1 MQQDS
6 ASLSDSR
13 KRCGACLFEL
23 DPQTKSLSFD
33 ADYDLERVFKSFG
46 IYEINYKHLEY
57 SSSRGCEKC
66 KGLITF
72 FKQCKLSFNTAQ
84 WCRAYGRIGP
94 RPRLMLDNSSTQL
107 ELCVSLNEFEE
118 DMFSVHPSICTGNR
132 VVGHTGGDK
141 ALDQAAA
148 WLTRCRNEHEEC
160 RQGKNKGFAPTR
172 LLFIGGKEEGT
183 IYLIENPSSVENYAA
198 LSHRWTEETGL
209 TRLEGSNLFERKS
222 KGIPL
227 SKFSHMMQDTVFVVR
242 RLGILYLW
250 IDSMC
255 IIQDDSADWRRE
267 AARMGSI
274 YANAEITIAATW
286 WDQSGKSLFCNRSED
301 EYAAFNI
308 GNFDGQPI
316 FLRRTLP
323 HFTWRNFTGES
334 FSGDAFW
341 NPEKE
346 WPLLNRGW
354 VYQEQLLSHRM
365 LHFTR
370 HELLWECNSTTGCE
384 CGWYRF
390 DDGEWG
396 GLIGGRKAKHRVSE
410 KAWNEILLEYSMREF
425 TFPIDRLSAL
435 AGVAKAFG
443 DIKDLEDEKSHGKY
457 VSGMRTEEL
466 DMTLFWYSN
475 EPASARPNLQ
485 VPTWSWASVT
495 GKVQFVIQEHIDD
508 CVKILDTHIVYYG
521 DPYMGEVEEGRL
533 LISGP
538 VVPAAFYHGQSWLDV
553 LSSAPTQPEM
563 GSSLTSINEW
573 PNELNKN
580 PYGLVVKDK
589 FVTFIPDYRLDNFE
603 KDNIASGSE
612 VFCLCFSREKIII
625 KDPEEKEVVTICCL
639 VLYCVDKEKSYYQR
653 IGYFEGWAR
662 GNLLEA
668 DWAMSLSQTR
678 ELTLV

>member
-1 MQQDS
+1 
-6 ASLSDSR
+6 
-13 KRCGACLFEL
+13 
-23 DPQTKSLSFD
+23 
-33 ADYDLERVFKSFG
+33 
-46 IYEINYKHLEY
+46 
-57 SSSRGCEKC
+57 
-66 KGLITF
+66 
-72 FKQCKLSFNTAQ
+72 
-84 WCRAYGRIGP
+84 
-94 RPRLMLDNSSTQL
+94 
-107 ELCVSLNEFEE
+107 
-118 DMFSVHPSICTGNR
+118 
-132 VVGHTGGDK
+132 
-141 ALDQAAA
+141 
-148 WLTRCRNEHEEC
+148 
-160 RQGKNKGFAPTR
+160 
-172 LLFIGGKEEGT
+172 
-183 IYLIENPSSVENYAA
+183 
-198 LSHRWTEETGL
+198 
-209 TRLEGSNLFERKS
+209 
-222 KGIPL
+222 
-227 SKFSHMMQDTVFVVR
+227 
-242 RLGILYLW
+242 
-250 IDSMC
+250 
-255 IIQDDSADWRRE
+255 
-267 AARMGSI
+267 
-274 YANAEITIAATW
+274 
-286 WDQSGKSLFCNRSED
+286 
-301 EYAAFNI
+301 
-308 GNFDGQPI
+308 
-316 FLRRTLP
+316 
-323 HFTWRNFTGES
+323 
-334 FSGDAFW
+334 
-341 NPEKE
+341 
-346 WPLLNRGW
+346 
-354 VYQEQLLSHRM
+354 
-365 LHFTR
+365 
-370 HELLWECNSTTGCE
+370 
-384 CGWYRF
+384 
-390 DDGEWG
+390 
-396 GLIGGRKAKHRVSE
+396 
-410 KAWNEILLEYSMREF
+410 MREF

-443 DIKDLEDEKSHGKY
+443 DMKDLEDEKPHGKY

-563 GSSLTSINEW
+563 GSSLTSISEW
-573 PNELNKN
+573 PNKLNQN
-580 PYGLVVKDK
+580 LYGLEVKDK